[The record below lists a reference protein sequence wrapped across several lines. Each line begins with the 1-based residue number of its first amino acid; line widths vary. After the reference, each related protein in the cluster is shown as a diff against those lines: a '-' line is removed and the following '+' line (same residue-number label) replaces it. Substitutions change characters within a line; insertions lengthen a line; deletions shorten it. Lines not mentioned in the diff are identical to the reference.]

1 MPEIRSKD
9 RNNGTTPFSL
19 SSTNVDEV
27 RECQTARGRKKGS
40 MKIEGQAPFEQDDRP
55 KSVPDGSAEFAE
67 RVRANQKKL
76 RSELKSQYDFIVCGS
91 GSSGSVV
98 AGRLAENPDVS
109 VLLIEAGG
117 DDDVP
122 TVNDAGQWVT
132 NIGSERYWQFEAEPN
147 PHLNGRAIPMGMGK
161 VLGGGSSINAMI
173 WARGHKS
180 DWDFFAS
187 ESGDPAWGYESVL
200 DIYRRIEDWQ
210 GAPDPRYRGTGGP
223 VFVQPLQ
230 DPNPA
235 APALFEGIR
244 SLGIPI
250 FENQNGRIMEA
261 DGGASV
267 ADVCMRNGK
276 RQSVFRSYVFPYMD
290 QPNLTVLPHTL
301 VTRLTFEDKRATGV
315 EISYE
320 GRVRSIRAGGEVILS
335 LGAIH
340 TPKVLMQSG
349 LGDQAELN
357 HIGIPVVE
365 HLSGVGLGFQDHP
378 GVGCLYDCS
387 DSLTTRPAPEAV
399 IYGKSAPD
407 LGSPDLQILPAVF
420 SAGDAARLGLPAG
433 GWVLIGNVVQP
444 KSRGRISLTGSDP
457 ADPVRIE
464 ANYLSD
470 PANRTALFACLELC
484 REIGNS
490 GALRPFVGPEV
501 IPGDLQ
507 VPELEKYIRDTAFS
521 FWHQTST
528 AKMGRD
534 AMSVV
539 DGDLRVYG
547 VKNLRIADGSV
558 LPRVTTGNT
567 MAPCVIIGERA
578 AEIIRKQH
586 RIATTSVSHAERFV
600 EVDTRHLS

>member
-1 MPEIRSKD
+1 MPKIRSKD
-9 RNNGTTPFSL
+9 RNNGTTSFSL
-19 SSTNVDEV
+19 SSTNVDEI
-27 RECQTARGRKKGS
+27 RESGCSLDRETARGIKEGS
-40 MKIEGQAPFEQDDRP
+40 MSTEEQLRFEQKHRSNP
-55 KSVPDGSAEFAE
+55 VPDGSAEFAE
-67 RVRANQKKL
+67 RVRVNQKKL

-122 TVNDAGQWVT
+122 TVSEAGQWVT

-147 PHLNGRAIPMGMGK
+147 PHLNGRAIPVGMGK
-161 VLGGGSSINAMI
+161 VLGGGSSVNAMI

-187 ESGDPAWGYESVL
+187 ETGDPAWGFESVL

-235 APALFEGIR
+235 VPALFEGIR
-244 SLGIPI
+244 SLGIET

-267 ADVCMRNGK
+267 ADVQFRNGK
-276 RQSVFRSYVFPYMD
+276 RQSVFRSYVFRHMD
-290 QPNLTVLPHTL
+290 QPNLTVLPNAL
-301 VTRLTFEDKRATGV
+301 VTRLTFEAKRATGV

-320 GRVRSIRAGGEVILS
+320 GSVRRIRAVSEVILS

-349 LGDQAELN
+349 IGDQADLN
-357 HIGIPVVE
+357 HFGIPVVQ
-365 HLSGVGLGFQDHP
+365 HLPGVGAGFQDHP
-378 GVGCLYDCS
+378 GVGCLWECS
-387 DSLTTRPAPEAV
+387 DSLPTRPAPEAV
-399 IYGKSAPD
+399 IYGKSATG
-407 LGSPDLQILPAVF
+407 LGSPDFQILPAVF
-420 SAGDAARLGLPAG
+420 SAGDTARLGLPAG
-433 GWVLIGNVVQP
+433 GWILIGNVVQP
-444 KSRGRISLTGSDP
+444 KRRGRIRLTGSNP

-464 ANYLSD
+464 ANYLCD
-470 PANRTALFACLELC
+470 PDDRKAVFACIELC

-490 GALRPFVGPEV
+490 GALRPFVKRE
-501 IPGDLQ
+501 IMPGNLER
-507 VPELEKYIRDTAFS
+507 PELENYIRDTAFS

-534 AMSVV
+534 EMSVV
-539 DGDLRVYG
+539 DGDLKVYG
-547 VKNLRIADGSV
+547 IDNLRIADGSIM
-558 LPRVTTGNT
+558 PRVTTGNT
-567 MAPCVIIGERA
+567 MAPCLIVGERA
-578 AEIIRKQH
+578 AEIIRDEHQ
-586 RIATTSVSHAERFV
+586 IGTASVSRSDRRF
-600 EVDTRHLS
+600 